1 MNSTL
6 YLKKPIDAEMN
17 RFATAEGS
25 ISAKPWALAH
35 GTHSK
40 NHTVLKAQ
48 QKITDKLRSIPEIFL
63 IIRNTVCSENLP

>member
-1 MNSTL
+1 MNSTLYLKKPIDAKMNSTLYLKKPIDAEMNSTL

-35 GTHSK
+35 GTHS
-40 NHTVLKAQ
+40 N
-48 QKITDKLRSIPEIFL
+48 
-63 IIRNTVCSENLP
+63 IILC